1 MGSDCKSAAILLRR
15 FESFPIQYKPV
26 VLKQPVFLFTR
37 GCLIMENGFI
47 ILEMTTN
54 NFYSILGAAISA
66 IILLCLGAFFKLP
79 MEYKNLRGRT
89 IYNLKYAERFY
100 KSPEFV
106 NPNYGEASE
115 EYKETKSVLMEN
127 ASKIK
132 RFTYGLY
139 RPKFLKR
146 GVPDGEMLISVAE
159 AIESI
164 ANGLAAGD
172 RDKIESIAKKNIE
185 TAENIKKLLNYTDDS
200 SAEK

>member
-1 MGSDCKSAAILLRR
+1 
-15 FESFPIQYKPV
+15 
-26 VLKQPVFLFTR
+26 
-37 GCLIMENGFI
+37 
-47 ILEMTTN
+47 
-54 NFYSILGAAISA
+54 
-66 IILLCLGAFFKLP
+66 
-79 MEYKNLRGRT
+79 
-89 IYNLKYAERFY
+89 
-100 KSPEFV
+100 
-106 NPNYGEASE
+106 
-115 EYKETKSVLMEN
+115 MEN

-164 ANGLAAGD
+164 ANGLSAGD